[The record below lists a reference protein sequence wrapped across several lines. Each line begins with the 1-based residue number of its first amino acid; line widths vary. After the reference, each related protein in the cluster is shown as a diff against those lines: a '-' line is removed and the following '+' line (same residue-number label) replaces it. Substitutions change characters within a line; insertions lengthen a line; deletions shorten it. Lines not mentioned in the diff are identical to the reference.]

1 MSWIETEVTPAS
13 LAELSGVLARDAG
26 GRRWMPKG
34 GGTLLGRGALPRD
47 PVAAVQLSRC
57 RAVIEHAY
65 DDLTVTVEAG
75 IPMTA
80 LQETLSEHGQW
91 LPLSLDPDPESTVGG
106 WIGANRRTPLA
117 GSWGSVRDYLLGIAW
132 MDGRGHTLRAGGRV
146 VKNVAGYDLMKLF
159 TGSLG
164 ELGVIAEA
172 TFKVLPRPAR
182 WGGVTLTT
190 PDANE
195 LRVALEEG
203 PKLFP
208 AGLWRF
214 DAGEGDA
221 LALVFA
227 GSPLRVSAQLRRA
240 QALMNG
246 VGRMLNHEQTLNLVA
261 ALERDSR
268 PESDPVAWGGALPEW
283 LCRPGLGAVFDSH
296 AWCADLLR
304 GHFWSRWMGNETAL
318 ARVRNAL
325 QSGVG
330 HLHLDAPSTHPLA
343 NPWGGGGDS
352 SEIFM
357 GLKRALDPEGRFV
370 DGRWPVSR

>member
-1 MSWIETEVTPAS
+1 MSWIETEVTPS
-13 LAELSGVLARDAG
+13 SCAELADVLARDAG
-26 GRRWMPKG
+26 GRPWMPTG
-34 GGTLLGRGALPRD
+34 GGTLLGRGALPLD
-47 PVAAVQLSRC
+47 SVMAVDLSRC

-75 IPMTA
+75 IPIAA

-91 LPLSLDPDPESTVGG
+91 LPLSLDPDPESTIGG
-106 WIGANRRTPLA
+106 WIGADRRTPLA
-117 GSWGSVRDYLLGIAW
+117 GSWGSLRDYLLGIAW
-132 MDGRGHTLRAGGRV
+132 LDGRGRTLRAGGRV

-164 ELGVIAEA
+164 QLGVIVEA

-182 WGGVTLTT
+182 WGGVTLAT

-208 AGLWRF
+208 AGLWRY
-214 DAGEGDA
+214 DAGEEET

-227 GSPLRVSAQLRRA
+227 GSAARVSAQVRRT
-240 QALMNG
+240 QALFDG
-246 VGRMLNHEQTLNLVA
+246 VGRILNDEQTLNLVA
-261 ALERDSR
+261 ALERNSR

-283 LCRPGLGAVFDSH
+283 LCRPGLGALFDGNS
-296 AWCADLLR
+296 WSADLMR
-304 GHFWSRWMGNETAL
+304 GHFWSRWMGNGAAL
-318 ARVRNAL
+318 ARVRDAL

-330 HLHLDAPSTHPLA
+330 HLHLDAPSSHPLA
-343 NPWGGGGDS
+343 NPWGACGDG
-352 SEIFM
+352 SEIFI

-370 DGRWPVSR
+370 DGRWPVNR

>member
-1 MSWIETEVTPAS
+1 MNWIETEVTPSS
-13 LAELSGVLARDAG
+13 LAELSEVLGSDGGARP
-26 GRRWMPKG
+26 WMPKG
-34 GGTLLGRGALPRD
+34 GGTLLGRGALPRE

-75 IPMTA
+75 LPMA
-80 LQETLSEHGQW
+80 SLQESLSERGQW

-106 WIGANRRTPLA
+106 WIGADRRTPLA

-132 MDGRGHTLRAGGRV
+132 MDGRGHTVRAGGRV

-164 ELGVIAEA
+164 ELGIIVEA

-182 WGGVTLTT
+182 WGGVTLAT
-190 PDANE
+190 PDAIE

-214 DAGEGDA
+214 DGGEGDT
-221 LALVFA
+221 LAWVFA
-227 GSPLRVSAQLRRA
+227 GSPPCVSAQLRRA

-246 VGRMLNHEQTLNLVA
+246 AGRILNDEETLNLVA

-283 LCRPGLGAVFDSH
+283 LCHPGLGAVFDSH
-296 AWCADLLR
+296 SWCADLMR
-304 GHFWSRWMGNETAL
+304 GHFWARWMGNESAL
-318 ARVRNAL
+318 ERARNAL
-325 QSGVG
+325 RSGVG
-330 HLHLDAPSTHPLA
+330 HLHLDAPSAHPLP
-343 NPWGGGGDS
+343 NPWGERGDS
-352 SEIFM
+352 VEILT

-370 DGRWPVSR
+370 EGRWPVSR